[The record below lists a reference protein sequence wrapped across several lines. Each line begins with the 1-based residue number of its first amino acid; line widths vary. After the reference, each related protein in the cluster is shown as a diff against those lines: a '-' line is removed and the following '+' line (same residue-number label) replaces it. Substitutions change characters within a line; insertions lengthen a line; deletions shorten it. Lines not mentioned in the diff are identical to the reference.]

1 MPLHIQF
8 DSYQLKNGLNVIL
21 HRDQRVPIVSVNL
34 WYHTGSKNEKPG
46 KTGYAHLFEHMMFQG
61 SGHVPADMHFQYI
74 QSVGG
79 TLNGSTF
86 FDRTNYFE
94 TLPSHYLETALWLES
109 DRMGFFLPA
118 LTQEKLETQ
127 LDVVKNER
135 RQRYENQPYGLW
147 LEKILE
153 MSFEKEFPYHWPV
166 IGYMEDLNT
175 ATLNDVKEF
184 FETWYAPSNA
194 SLVIAGDFDTSQ
206 TRKLVEKYFGN
217 LPSAP
222 KPETPG
228 ALFSAYGSGEKRA
241 IVYDNVQL
249 PRIYMAYH
257 LPPFGETDTYVADI
271 ITDIL
276 SLGKRGRLYKAL
288 VYEQQVAQD
297 AYALILPM
305 QNASLLIFMATPKP
319 GVAIEALE
327 KALQEQIDPLINE
340 QIAPRDLQRI
350 QNQLEARKLRELQ
363 TVSARADYLNMFAVY
378 FNDPNLINT
387 EIEKYTAIGIDA
399 IKRTAAA
406 YLQTNNRSVLTY
418 LPGEKGDK

>member
-1 MPLHIQF
+1 MSLHIEY
-8 DSYQLKNGLNVIL
+8 DSYHLKNGLNVIL
-21 HRDQRVPIVSVNL
+21 HQDHRVPIVSVNI

-118 LTQEKLETQ
+118 LTQEKLDTQ

-147 LEKILE
+147 LEKLLE
-153 MSFEKEFPYHWPV
+153 MCFEKDFPYHWPV

-175 ATLNDVKEF
+175 AGLEDVKHF

-194 SLVIAGDFDTSQ
+194 SLVIAGDFDKKQ
-206 TRKLVEKYFGN
+206 TRKLVNKYFGD
-217 LPSAP
+217 LPSGP
-222 KPETPG
+222 KPEIPG
-228 ALFSAYGSGEKRA
+228 TIFSDYGSGEKRA
-241 IVYDNVQL
+241 TEVDTVQL

-257 LPPFGETDTYVADI
+257 IPPFGETDTYTADI

-276 SLGKRGRLYKAL
+276 SLGKRGRLYKSL
-288 VYEQQVAQD
+288 VYEQQIAQD

-319 GVAIEALE
+319 GVKIEALE
-327 KALQEQIDPLINE
+327 SALQEQIDRLITE
-340 QIAPRDLQRI
+340 EIDARDLQRI

-363 TVSARADYLNMFAVY
+363 TVSARADYLNMFSVY
-378 FNDPNLINT
+378 FNDPDLINT
-387 EIEKYTAIGIDA
+387 EIEKYKTISTAD
-399 IKRTAAA
+399 IKRTAAE
-406 YLQTNNRSVLTY
+406 YLQNNNRAVLTY
-418 LPGEKGDK
+418 LPGDKEKK

>member
-175 ATLNDVKEF
+175 ATLKDVKEF

-327 KALQEQIDPLINE
+327 KALQEQIDLLINE